1 MESDQKV
8 PLLIHSSEFTDLQN
22 QLADLRNSHARA
34 ASRRRRLFRR
44 LLILLCGGLFL
55 RWFFMGRGRE
65 HWDRHHHWQTLDVD
79 LDKIL
84 QDQPSQTGL
93 HVGHCATW
101 PSEAFFRP
109 LGDEHKYSIDN
120 TFKFPLNPS
129 TFTFLAQYES
139 KRAVVIPG
147 SLTIEQSAD
156 GDDDT
161 VTVNVVTRFSDYA
174 LLRHVDLCEISK
186 DEGGVGVGFF
196 HKEHVHFDVTVR
208 LPASSSPLL
217 IESLET
223 ELPLFSL
230 SLGDLANV
238 HFKSLSLKN
247 ALLPINVQSVF
258 AEKGMVTSSVGAIQ
272 GHFTTSSSLSLVT
285 SLAPINVSI
294 ELVGDSKGGDARD
307 GPTKEYTILASTALG
322 KVNVN
327 FTDSPVDSRLLLKA
341 NSTLSS
347 VDVQLHSAYEGRFFL
362 ETSLSRP
369 DVVVREVEDPS
380 GQGRKRAIGVRAVKG
395 NKIDGEVSWSEAGKE
410 RGEVQISSAWAPV
423 TLFL

>member
-1 MESDQKV
+1 
-8 PLLIHSSEFTDLQN
+8 
-22 QLADLRNSHARA
+22 
-34 ASRRRRLFRR
+34 
-44 LLILLCGGLFL
+44 
-55 RWFFMGRGRE
+55 MGRGHER
-65 HWDRHHHWQTLDVD
+65 WDRHSYGSSLDAD

-93 HVGHCATW
+93 HIGHCATW
-101 PSEAFFRP
+101 PSEANLHP
-109 LGDEHKYSIDN
+109 PGDEHKYSIYN

-139 KRAVVIPG
+139 KKRAVVIPG
-147 SLTIEQSAD
+147 SLIIEQSAD

-161 VTVNVVTRFSDYA
+161 VTVDVVTRFSDYA
-174 LLRHVDLCEISK
+174 LLQHVDLCEISK

-196 HKEHVHFDVTVR
+196 SHAWLEKPRKHKEHVRFDVTVR

-238 HFKSLSLKN
+238 NFKSLSLKN
-247 ALLPINVQSVF
+247 ALLPINVLSVF
-258 AEKGMVTSSVGAIQ
+258 AEKGVVKSSVGAIE

-285 SLAPINVSI
+285 SLAPIKVSI
-294 ELVGDSKGGDARD
+294 ELVGDLEGGDARD
-307 GPTKEYTILASTALG
+307 GPAKEYTILAATALG

-327 FTDSPVDSRLLLKA
+327 FTDSPVNSRLLLKA

-380 GQGRKRAIGVRAVKG
+380 GQGRKRHIDSIRAIKG
-395 NKIDGEVSWSEAGKE
+395 NKIDGDVSWSEAGKE
-410 RGEVQISSAWAPV
+410 RGDVQISSAWAPV
-423 TLFL
+423 TLVL